1 MPSSAH
7 LGSVVAACRECVTM
21 FKRYA
26 VVRTCLVSLPLML
39 GACSVAAPYRPTQP
53 TERAVPAPVAEAAL
67 PLAPPVLDGSV
78 SSSNVAPAVP
88 ATGAPSD
95 PSILEQVVVTAR
107 RMVGVPYHYG
117 GNDPRGF
124 DCSGLV
130 FYAYREAGV
139 LVARTAREQLR
150 ASHALDVDQ
159 ALPGDLVFFRMSKRA
174 WHVGIYLDG
183 QRFIHSPSTGK
194 AVVIDS
200 LEEEYYLRHR
210 IQIRRL
216 DALE

>member
-1 MPSSAH
+1 
-7 LGSVVAACRECVTM
+7 M
-21 FKRYA
+21 FQRYA
-26 VVRTCLVSLPLML
+26 VVRTGLMSLPLMF
-39 GACSVAAPYRPTQP
+39 GACTVTPHRPTQP
-53 TERAVPAPVAEAAL
+53 IERAVSAPAAEAAP
-67 PLAPPVLDGSV
+67 PLAPLVPDGSA
-78 SSSNVAPAVP
+78 SLPNVAPAAP
-88 ATGAPSD
+88 ASAAPSD

-150 ASHALDVDQ
+150 ASHPLDVDQ

-183 QRFIHSPSTGK
+183 QRFIHAPSTGK

-200 LEEEYYLRHR
+200 LDEEYYLRHR